1 MSLRIIFAGTP
12 KFAVSALNALLQNK
26 FEIIA
31 VLTQPDRTSGR
42 GMQLKQS
49 PVKQLAMQNGL
60 MILQPETLKTAEI
73 QKQLTAYEAD
83 LMVVAAYGIILPLP
97 VLEIPRYGCLNI
109 HASILPRWRG
119 AAPIQRAIQAGD
131 ERTGITIMQ
140 MDAGLDTG
148 DILLKKTCTIESQ
161 DTADTLH
168 DRLANLGAEAI
179 KEALVKL
186 EQGKLHP
193 IPQDNSLST
202 YATKLNK
209 EEARIDWSRDAVEID
224 RDIRAYNPY
233 PGAGTLINNTHVK
246 IWQAKINK
254 ENGRVSGEVI
264 EAQKNAL
271 VVACGKGSLRIEILQ
286 RPNAKAMSAGE
297 FLQGFQIKAG
307 DRFSSN

>member
-1 MSLRIIFAGTP
+1 
-12 KFAVSALNALLQNK
+12 
-26 FEIIA
+26 
-31 VLTQPDRTSGR
+31 
-42 GMQLKQS
+42 
-49 PVKQLAMQNGL
+49 